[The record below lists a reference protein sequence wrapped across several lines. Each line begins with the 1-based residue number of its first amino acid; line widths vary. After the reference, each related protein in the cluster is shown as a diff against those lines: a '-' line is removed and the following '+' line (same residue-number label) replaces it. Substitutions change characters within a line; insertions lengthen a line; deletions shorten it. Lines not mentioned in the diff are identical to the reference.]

1 MTAYR
6 GLLQPVSD
14 QEAAA
19 LAELSRRVTAVR
31 MRVTIPAIVVAAAAG
46 IGAALAHIAGYFTL
60 FGRLPDGSYYV
71 SKGSIC
77 VTMLFAILAAAVPAT
92 LVVRAAH
99 AMAVKGWKREAKER
113 FQLDAETVEDL
124 AQMFA
129 PVKLRLGS
137 PDGD

>member
-1 MTAYR
+1 M
-6 GLLQPVSD
+6 
-14 QEAAA
+14 
-19 LAELSRRVTAVR
+19 SRRPPESA
-31 MRVTIPAIVVAAAAG
+31 PPW
-46 IGAALAHIAGYFTL
+46 AHIAGYFTL
-60 FGRLPDGSYYV
+60 VGRLPDGSYYV